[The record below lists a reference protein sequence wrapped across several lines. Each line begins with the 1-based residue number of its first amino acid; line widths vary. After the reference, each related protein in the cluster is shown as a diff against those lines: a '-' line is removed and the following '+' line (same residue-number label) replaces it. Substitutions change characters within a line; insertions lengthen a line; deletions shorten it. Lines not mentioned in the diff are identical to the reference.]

1 MAHVLDPSLVYWV
14 LKMDDIHAFIGALL
28 IVPLLVMA
36 ACVVEVMHAQT
47 ILALRKSL
55 VLWCTTIMIIL
66 GGLQT
71 FLPSTEQLAT
81 IIVLPTIA
89 NSPLAEEAGGLT
101 VDIVKMARDK
111 VQELTKGVK
120 K

>member
-14 LKMDDIHAFIGALL
+14 LKMDDIHIFLL
-28 IVPLLVMA
+28 ILLFVPLLPIMA
-36 ACVVEVMHAQT
+36 CLAEVMHDQT
-47 ILALRKSL
+47 SFALRKPL
-55 VLWCTTIMIIL
+55 LLWCTTIMILL